1 MSTLHQIQD
10 PSPAL
15 LDELANV
22 IGKDDAV
29 ILLGRAVALNSLLA
43 GQIGFES
50 AQPSPAVY
58 IRQSDADACG
68 VTTENCS
75 TALLI
80 SDDQWVELSLK
91 HSKTISWK
99 QS

>member
-22 IGKDDAV
+22 IGEDDAV

-50 AQPSPAVY
+50 VQVY